1 MNYRALIIE
10 DEPAAAR
17 RLEKMVA
24 ECEPSIRITGIL
36 DSIKGAVDWFNNYPM
51 PDLIFLDINLGDG
64 LSFTIFEKVEITC
77 SVIFT
82 TAYDEYAIKAFR
94 HNGIDYLLKPIKIDE
109 LKYSISKY
117 IQQQAGRENIIQNNI
132 KQLMGSFSGNT
143 DQWKK
148 RFIVNFGD
156 KIKAIETEDVAYFMI
171 LEKNT
176 FLVTQLNE
184 SFGINYSL
192 EQLEEMLNPD
202 EFFRAN
208 RKFLVRFAA
217 IKNMWSYSRSRVKLE
232 LQPPA
237 PDDVI
242 VSTERSAA
250 FKEWLNK

>member
-1 MNYRALIIE
+1 MNYKALIIE

-17 RLEKMVA
+17 RLEKIVV
-24 ECEPSIRITGIL
+24 ECEPSIKVTGIL
-36 DSIKGAVDWFNNYPM
+36 DSIKSSVEWLNSNPM
-51 PDLIFLDINLGDG
+51 PDVIFLDINLGDG
-64 LSFTIFEKVEITC
+64 LSFAIFEKVEITC

-82 TAYDEYAIKAFR
+82 TAFDEYAIRAFR

-109 LKYSISKY
+109 LKFSIHKFL
-117 IQQQAGRENIIQNNI
+117 QQQIGRENTIQNNI
-132 KQLMGSFSGNT
+132 RQLMGSLSGNT

-156 KIKAIETEDVAYFMI
+156 KIKAIETTDVAYFMI
-171 LEKNT
+171 LEKNI
-176 FLVTQLNE
+176 FLVTHNNE

-202 EFFRAN
+202 EFFRVN
-208 RKFLVRFAA
+208 RKFLIRFAA
-217 IKNMWSYSRSRVKLE
+217 IKSMWSYSRSRVKLE
-232 LQPPA
+232 LNPAA

-242 VSTERSAA
+242 VSTERSTA